1 MNWDTKNNTL
11 LCFDGINGY
20 TDGGLLK
27 LGKGKVK
34 ILIHNFPLFMKETKA
49 HTIHMSV
56 NHDSL
61 LTRSV
66 SDTPR
71 MSYCRHPLKLE
82 FKIK

>member
-11 LCFDGINGY
+11 LCFDGINGWRFAEII
-20 TDGGLLK
+20 LV
-27 LGKGKVK
+27 KGKVK